1 MDARSPSYGFLRF
14 GRGSKK
20 NVGTQKGK
28 ATEETGGTKSLFF
41 FSHFHSTLIHIPHNN
56 INPTMTQSPSQ
67 TTTTDQHDPDWA
79 PTARPHEPRRSTSS
93 SSSKDSANPSSDQ
106 DEDDE
111 DDEDEYD
118 KRIARTGCSV
128 ENEALQMCYA
138 ETHDWRE
145 CKDAM
150 QAFRDCWKRN
160 GNVEAE

>member
-1 MDARSPSYGFLRF
+1 
-14 GRGSKK
+14 
-20 NVGTQKGK
+20 
-28 ATEETGGTKSLFF
+28 
-41 FSHFHSTLIHIPHNN
+41 
-56 INPTMTQSPSQ
+56 MTQSPSQ

-93 SSSKDSANPSSDQ
+93 SSSPSKDSANSSSDQ
-106 DEDDE
+106 GEDDE

-118 KRIARTGCSV
+118 KRIAKTGCSA